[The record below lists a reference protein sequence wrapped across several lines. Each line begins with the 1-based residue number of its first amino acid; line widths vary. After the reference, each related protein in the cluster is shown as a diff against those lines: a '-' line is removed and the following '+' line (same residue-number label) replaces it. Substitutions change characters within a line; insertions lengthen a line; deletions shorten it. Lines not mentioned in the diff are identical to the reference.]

1 MSKPKLGSSIF
12 SIRYFLIIAIVLSL
26 ILPSFNSAASAQQ
39 ADSPWYE
46 VRSIST
52 KEFGVDAPNGFVYS
66 PDAGAFLLW
75 KSSGEVKGISMNEDE
90 VNTQNLNLPVKNA
103 RNVAFNQFTNTLFV
117 QDNSNTQINEL
128 SVNARGIPVASAAS
142 SRQYDLRALNLIE
155 ARGIAI
161 DPTDGRMF
169 VLNSRGN
176 QVVVLT
182 PETATNYDGSEAVR
196 EGRVKRINLR
206 TLGYSNLQGIAI
218 NPNNSHLY
226 LLDAASRKVY
236 EVTQAGKHVSFY
248 DLSSLQ
254 LANPSSILFAPSGDA
269 TDDPNTQSLFVLD
282 GTPIVSETPGL
293 KLASPLSADATG
305 GQLVELAL
313 ASAPLAPTALLVST
327 SLIQTINTSNTAWN
341 PSAPD
346 ASGVAYWPAHNSLL
360 ISDSEVEEMPP
371 YWQGKNV
378 FEATLT
384 GSLFNTCTTSPGFSN
399 EPTGIAVN
407 PNNNHIFF
415 SDDSGG
421 GKVHEVNPGGDQ
433 TYCTTDDTVI
443 TVNTSV
449 YGFADSEDI
458 SYGANKI
465 FVGGGIDAEVYI
477 INLGTNGILGG
488 GDDSV
493 THFDTLSSGLRDVE
507 GVGYNIDTGTLFVVS
522 TYGSERFIAEFSQA
536 GLLLN
541 TYDVS
546 YLGSVPRSGLAYA
559 PSSVNLNVKS
569 IYMASR
575 GVDNNN
581 DPNENDGKVWEINL
595 GNFQPTSTPSITPG
609 GPTVTPTNTP
619 TVTTTPTTTLTP
631 TATVTNTPPPG
642 ASTNPMYI
650 SLASNGTVG
659 GTASADEDILR
670 FDGTTWNMF
679 FDGSDVGVSSLDAFG
694 FTLLNSNTALFTFN
708 AGITLGGV
716 TYAPTDI
723 IRFDATSFGDT
734 TAGTFSMYFNGIDVG
749 LDTTA
754 ENLDAVTVLPDG
766 RVLISTTGNP
776 SVPGVAGNDEDILAF
791 TPTTLGANTT
801 GTWSMYFD
809 GSDVGLADSSSE
821 DIDALDVIE
830 GNIYLSTLG
839 NFSVTGVLGAN
850 NDIFICSPTALGLVT
865 DCTYSPTLYFDG
877 STWGLGTNNIDAY
890 AFLSF
895 GPVPTATPSNTP
907 LPTSTP
913 THTPTI
919 TSTPTAT
926 ATITPPPGASTN
938 PMYISLASNGT
949 VGGTAS
955 ADEDILRFDGTTW
968 NMFFDGSDVGVS
980 SLDAFGFTLLNSNTA
995 LFTFN
1000 AGITLGGVTYAPT
1013 DIIRFDATSFG
1024 DTTAGTFSMYFNGI
1038 DVGLDTTA
1046 ENLDA
1051 VTVLPDG
1058 RVLISTTG
1066 NPSVPGVAG
1075 NDEDILAFTPTTLGA
1090 NTTGTWSMYFDG
1102 SDVGLADSSSE
1113 DVDGLDVAFN
1123 GDIYLSTLG
1132 TFSVTGVAGASND
1145 IFICSPTALGLV
1157 TACTYS
1163 PTLYFDGST
1172 WGLGTNNIDAFNQL
1186 ILGPIPTATNTPTP
1200 TLTSTPTNTF
1210 TPTVTFTPSNT
1221 PTNTLT
1227 PTITNTPTVTSTPG
1241 PTNTPT
1247 HTPTITLTPT
1257 ITNTPTDT
1265 PIPSNTPTFTPS
1277 PTEAVSD
1284 VIFADGFESGSFS
1297 AWSSSTTGGG
1307 DLSVSPSAAL
1317 VEANGMQLLINDTAS
1332 IYATDNTPNLEPRY
1346 RMRFYF
1352 DPNSISMNDGDMF
1365 TLMYGFSGSTS
1376 ILRVDFRFSSGAY
1389 QLMARALNDGST
1401 WSATPWFTIS
1411 DDPHSIELDWQAST
1425 EVGANNGTLTF
1436 WLDGVELSLVTGID
1450 SDTRRIDTIRLGA
1463 VTGLDAGTIG
1473 TVYFDAFDSRRL
1485 NYIGP

>member
-488 GDDSV
+488 GDDTV

-708 AGITLGGV
+708 AGITLGG
-716 TYAPTDI
+716 A
-723 IRFDATSFGDT
+723 
-734 TAGTFSMYFNGIDVG
+734 
-749 LDTTA
+749 
-754 ENLDAVTVLPDG
+754 
-766 RVLISTTGNP
+766 
-776 SVPGVAGNDEDILAF
+776 
-791 TPTTLGANTT
+791 
-801 GTWSMYFD
+801 
-809 GSDVGLADSSSE
+809 
-821 DIDALDVIE
+821 
-830 GNIYLSTLG
+830 
-839 NFSVTGVLGAN
+839 
-850 NDIFICSPTALGLVT
+850 
-865 DCTYSPTLYFDG
+865 
-877 STWGLGTNNIDAY
+877 
-890 AFLSF
+890 
-895 GPVPTATPSNTP
+895 
-907 LPTSTP
+907 
-913 THTPTI
+913 
-919 TSTPTAT
+919 
-926 ATITPPPGASTN
+926 
-938 PMYISLASNGT
+938 
-949 VGGTAS
+949 
-955 ADEDILRFDGTTW
+955 
-968 NMFFDGSDVGVS
+968 
-980 SLDAFGFTLLNSNTA
+980 
-995 LFTFN
+995 
-1000 AGITLGGVTYAPT
+1000 TYAPT